1 MSQENSYGLLLDAK
15 NLKLQRSYFLEMV
28 RLLGIY
34 VIYRA
39 PRKDK
44 HWTNYQEI
52 ESNYENPLLIGCIFH
67 EHPDQRSLKKLGWMT
82 ELQENESVIS
92 VGYDTPNLQVGSLI
106 IVPSGIDNTQ
116 GRLFRITR
124 LENTMIYPESI
135 SCTCVPEYETD
146 FSSTLTDHKNNSLN
160 LLVEEQDNL

>member
-1 MSQENSYGLLLDAK
+1 MSQENYGILLNEK
-15 NLKLQRSYFLEMV
+15 NIKLQRAYFLEMV
-28 RLLGIY
+28 RLLGIN

-39 PRKDK
+39 PKKNK

-52 ESNYENPLLIGCIFH
+52 ESNYEDPKVIGCIFH
-67 EHPDQRSLKKLGWMT
+67 EHPDQKSLKKLGWMT
-82 ELQENESVIS
+82 ELQDNESVIS
-92 VGYDTPNLQVGSLI
+92 VGYDTPSLQVGSLI

-124 LENTMIYPESI
+124 LSNTMIYPESI

-146 FSSTLTDHKNNSLN
+146 FSETLTNHQTNSLN
-160 LLVEEQDNL
+160 ILCEESDNL